1 MRPVLWSLI
10 LLAASRMAVAQDA
23 LVESRVSVCVFPG
36 FCKTERFAGN
46 GVYVAH
52 NGDNSASM
60 VATAAHVIDGGEAQS
75 TVQSIRVD
83 GQPAT
88 ILGRWN
94 DGQID
99 LALVRVSGPAS
110 GLARHAVELPAAG
123 SRIRLLGQH
132 NGNIEQHDGFLRD
145 PERRRGNYG
154 GHAGL
159 SGAGVYD
166 EAGELLGVHNRKVT
180 DAAGNWYRAFT
191 SLRRLDE
198 FVSHYAPDMQTAR
211 MSGQPGQVP
220 TGSVRKYDRTAP
232 PEDRTEPGTITADAG
247 GNVEPPKAEDGQPA
261 TDGGTDGVGSLPDK
275 AKDLARD
282 VAGAAVDGA
291 VATAANPGSWWG
303 GAATGGIST
312 AAMFGI
318 ATGLAFLRRRQKR
331 RQVDAGADPGESPS
345 EPSVV
350 SDVAKTAVEAAL
362 SGNPK
367 LAMLESIPGILERL
381 DTLHGMVAQDKADDR
396 PPAAAVVNEIAGLEG
411 LQQQLAE
418 LADKVNSERD
428 AEAIADRVIGAMK
441 TIRTGSVVGDDG
453 RTVDDTLWKSAVRKL
468 IAGSPD
474 LKVLGGPEAGKAAE
488 RWVYQQLAKGAGAS
502 L

>member
-1 MRPVLWSLI
+1 MRPVLLSLI

-110 GLARHAVELPAAG
+110 ALARHAVEIPAAG

-159 SGAGVYD
+159 SGAGVYN

-211 MSGQPGQVP
+211 MLGQPAQIP

-232 PEDRTEPGTITADAG
+232 PEDGTEPGTITADAG
-247 GNVEPPKAEDGQPA
+247 GNVEPPKAGDGLPA
-261 TDGGTDGVGSLPDK
+261 TDSGTDGAGSLPAK
-275 AKDLARD
+275 AKDLAKD

-291 VATAANPGSWWG
+291 VATATNPAGWWS
-303 GAATGGIST
+303 GAATGGLST
-312 AAMFGI
+312 AAIFGI
-318 ATGLAFLRRRQKR
+318 SAGLAFIRRRQKR
-331 RQVDAGADPGESPS
+331 RSGDAGADPGKSSS
-345 EPSVV
+345 EPSIVA
-350 SDVAKTAVEAAL
+350 DVAKTAVEAAM

-367 LAMLESIPGILERL
+367 LAVLESIPGILERL
-381 DTLHGMVAQDKADDR
+381 NDLHGIVAQDKQDGR
-396 PPAAAVVNEIAGLEG
+396 PPAEPVVAEIAGLEG
-411 LQQQLAE
+411 LQQQLAA
-418 LADKVNSERD
+418 LAAKVDSEHD
-428 AEAIADRVIGAMK
+428 ANAIADRVISSMK
-441 TIRTGSVVGDDG
+441 EIRTGSVVGDDG

-468 IAGSPD
+468 IAGAPE
-474 LKVLGGPEAGKAAE
+474 LKILGGPEAGKAAE
-488 RWVYQQLAKGAGAS
+488 RWVYQQIAKAAGNA